1 MACMT
6 QTTKVFL
13 LTHVEKKTKEKK
25 TFQVQTC
32 LGEKNLYMNL
42 AISLVA
48 NWEIPVSRAAGRGR
62 WAVHVRFGE
71 GFRKVASYRTSTS
84 EKTKFHQKRPKKPPN
99 LSFVDPF

>member
-48 NWEIPVSRAAGRGR
+48 N
-62 WAVHVRFGE
+62 
-71 GFRKVASYRTSTS
+71 
-84 EKTKFHQKRPKKPPN
+84 
-99 LSFVDPF
+99 